1 MGDFSKSELHQLVVE
16 TIIENDWNVLYLN
29 DVRSRPFNIRIYQGH
44 ESFQL
49 RVYIWNLT
57 PGGTNRKADEFRI
70 QPKVGQ
76 FESGRDFKTLIIGWQ
91 SEIGVFGGWDL
102 RKHTGE
108 IAYSGSLQIK
118 LPILE
123 QAYQDGM
130 AVQTKGNNEIAVA
143 FRPEFFIEYVRSLEE
158 LHEFGRQRADFEA
171 LQSVLTNLNN
181 EDATLNDSGVDQV
194 TPARQTILQTINRN
208 VRDAGFQRRVLRAYD
223 HRCAFCSVQLKLV
236 DAAHIIPV
244 KHPTSTDRTDNGMA
258 LCALHHRAYDNALVT
273 VTEDYEIIYSEDR
286 MEWLRQLG
294 RDGGK
299 ANFIAQLRKKI
310 DLPPAVNQRPN
321 IKFIKEANQLR
332 KW

>member
-1 MGDFSKSELHQLVVE
+1 MGNLSKSELHRIVVE
-16 TIIENDWNVLYLN
+16 TIIENDWNLLYLN
-29 DVRSRPFNIRIYQGH
+29 DENSRPFNLQIYQGN

-102 RKHTGE
+102 RKHIGE
-108 IAYSGSLQIK
+108 VAYSGSLQIK
-118 LPILE
+118 HLTLE
-123 QAYQDGM
+123 RAYTDGM
-130 AVQTKGNNEIAVA
+130 AAQTKGNNEVAIA
-143 FRPEFFIEYVRSLEE
+143 FKSEFFIEYVRSLEE

-171 LQSVLTNLNN
+171 LQSVLSKLNK
-181 EDATLNDSGVDQV
+181 EDATLNNSDITQV
-194 TPARQTILQTINRN
+194 TPTRQIILQIINRR

-223 HRCAFCSVQLKLV
+223 NRCAFCSVQLNLV

-273 VTEDYEIIYSEDR
+273 VTEDYEVIHSEDKLER
-286 MEWLRQLG
+286 LRQLG
-294 RDGGK
+294 HDGGK
-299 ANFIAQLRKKI
+299 ANFISQLRKKI

-321 IKFIKEANQLR
+321 TNFIREANQLR
-332 KW
+332 RW